1 MGCGCGPYQPD
12 GCGNT
17 VAGQL
22 VPPGGT
28 DGQLL
33 AKASDGA
40 FDVEWVDPPTPPVVE
55 GFATSAELEALEQQ
69 VTTNEEARLLLEQ
82 EVWANALTTI
92 GHTTQLQSL
101 YIDPDMPR
109 SPVDGYVLK
118 FDAALGDDG
127 LWTAMPDLQ
136 GAPGSGTGDMLQA
149 TYDVDNNGIVD
160 NAERLGGNLPSHFA
174 TADHDHDG
182 IYADAD
188 HAHDG
193 TYSPVDHVHQ
203 DYEDGLTALETT
215 VSDFQDQIDDHEVR
229 ITDLESGSSQPS
241 GGTNLHFGTYILA
254 KPTTPVW
261 GDPVLVH
268 DSDTSVVVFDT
279 KALNNPVLPSGTSY
293 PGLVGYLHPYWGNR
307 IGDHLSGQE
316 NFSPAEG
323 TGAPGVFRAICPVV
337 PIPQSPAEL
346 VYLEGVSVV
355 PLIENLGVGGG
366 SFFDYA
372 TLNTE
377 QYEEQTAFRW
387 RTQVEPVSGWFP
399 ANCFKEA
406 PDYGSGGGPSPL

>member
-40 FDVEWVDPPTPPVVE
+40 FDVEWVDPPTSPAVE
-55 GFATSAELEALEQQ
+55 GFATSEELAALQQQ
-69 VTTNEEARLLLEQ
+69 VTSNEEARLLLEQ
-82 EVWANALTTI
+82 EVEANALTTLD
-92 GHTTQLQSL
+92 HTVQLQKL
-101 YIDPDMPR
+101 YVDPDMPR
-109 SPVDGYVLK
+109 SPTNGYVLK

-160 NAERLGGNLPSHFA
+160 NAERLGNHLPSHFA

-182 IYADAD
+182 TYADAD

-193 TYSPVDHVHQ
+193 TYSPVDHVHT
-203 DYEDGLTALETT
+203 DYEDGISSLVGITYNL
-215 VSDFQDQIDDHEVR
+215 QDRIDDHEAR
-229 ITDLESGSSQPS
+229 IGDLENGSGQPG

-254 KPTTPVW
+254 KPTTPEW

-268 DSDTSVVVFDT
+268 DPDASVVVFDT
-279 KALNNPVLPSGTSY
+279 KALNNPVSPSGTSY

-307 IGDHLSGQE
+307 IGDHLSGGH
-316 NFSPAEG
+316 NFSPTEG
-323 TGAPGVFRAICPVV
+323 TGAPGVSRVFCPVV

-366 SFFDYA
+366 RFFDYE
-372 TLNTE
+372 TLNIE
-377 QYEEQTAFRW
+377 QYEGQPAFRW
-387 RTQVEPVSGWFP
+387 GTQVEPVSGWFP

-406 PDYGSGGGPSPL
+406 PVYGSGGGPSPV